1 MTVVIVMY
9 EGFVGACFFVEMWE
23 KWQCPQTLF
32 FSDPSPPPPVRAQSH
47 GRPEWALTSLGV
59 RRPGQ
64 AVSDMPA
71 RSVPS
76 WGWPTRQRVAE
87 GDWQQAVCKFAEIPN
102 GKKLVGLKTKQV
114 LLTNLSRLVR
124 RPFSESV

>member
-1 MTVVIVMY
+1 MFFR
-9 EGFVGACFFVEMWE
+9 GDVGEVAVPPDTFFR
-23 KWQCPQTLF
+23 
-32 FSDPSPPPPVRAQSH
+32 DPSPPPPVRAQSH
-47 GRPEWALTSLGV
+47 GRPEWALTPLGV

-87 GDWQQAVCKFAEIPN
+87 GDWQQAVCKFC
-102 GKKLVGLKTKQV
+102 GDSQRKKLVGLQTNQF